1 MSRKARINFA
11 LDSIIAVAFLL
22 SALSGILLYVFPSGY
37 QGGRNPNY
45 GREILFLDGHAWSS
59 LHTWVSFVM
68 IAGVLVHLVL
78 HWNWIV
84 CMIKNM
90 LGLGKKRAT
99 RSGLNEGDVCPVLV
113 DAAPPYRWRDA
124 E

>member
-22 SALSGILLYVFPSGY
+22 SALSGILLYLFPSGY
-37 QGGRNPNY
+37 QGGRNPYY
-45 GREILFLDGHAWSS
+45 GRQILFLDGHTWSS

-78 HWNWIV
+78 HLNWIL
-84 CMIKNM
+84 CMIKNT
-90 LGLGKKRAT
+90 LGMGKSRAT
-99 RSGLNEGDVCPVLV
+99 RSGLNEGDACPVL
-113 DAAPPYRWRDA
+113 ANA